1 MNKRPLVPVDI
12 VSNIELFYDL
22 IFAYCI
28 SVLTSLCCSVT
39 DDFVNLS
46 AWLLYMFSFL
56 AVLQIWFY
64 STLLM
69 NHFGDGSAVDNVC
82 MFINM
87 FLLYY
92 MASGIREEWHLTL
105 FTFDVAWALILVN
118 LAICAVIKLF
128 MYDNLTDADV
138 FMLIG
143 MATMM
148 VIQAIIALIAAFLP
162 FAVSVVLSWMAMLL
176 CVNTWW
182 LMRFL
187 SDKPIRFAHAAERC
201 SLLVIVMFGQTVVS
215 ISSYISMTSSIL
227 YPIFVFALV
236 VGLFLIYIYEHD
248 NMIDRHQT
256 STGVGFM
263 NLTVWLVII
272 LGNLTVAL
280 GFMPMKN
287 IAFLPKN
294 IYLATSLVLY
304 LFTSFLFGRYNKAEL
319 KYSKLFIV
327 GRIGVCVGIVVVAL
341 ITNFDPLI
349 TLIFDTFAVFFA
361 VWHEWLLY
369 HSRMGNLRFQFGGAI
384 STKE

>member
-22 IFAYCI
+22 IFAYII
-28 SVLTSLCCSVT
+28 SVLTTLCGNVT
-39 DDFVNLS
+39 GDFIEIGT
-46 AWLLYMFSFL
+46 WILYLFSFL

-69 NHFGDGSAVDNVC
+69 NHFGDGSAIDNVC

-92 MASGIREEWHLTL
+92 MASGIRQEWNLSL
-105 FTFDVAWALILVN
+105 FTFDIAWVLILVN
-118 LAICAVIKLF
+118 LAVCATIKLF
-128 MYDNLTDADV
+128 MYDNLSDADV

-148 VIQAIIALIAAFLP
+148 IIQAGIALIAAFMP
-162 FAVSVVLSWMAMLL
+162 FAISVVLSWIAMLL

-187 SDKPIRFAHAAERC
+187 QDKPIRFVHVAERC

-215 ISSYISMTSSIL
+215 ISSYITMTSSIL

-248 NMIDRHQT
+248 NMIDRQQT
-256 STGVGFM
+256 TTGVGFM
-263 NLTVWLVII
+263 NLTVWLVVI

-280 GFMPMKN
+280 TFMPVRTV
-287 IAFLPKN
+287 AVLPKN
-294 IYLATSLVLY
+294 IYLAACLVLY
-304 LFTSFLFGRYNKAEL
+304 LLTSFLLGRYNKAKL
-319 KYSKLFIV
+319 KYSPLFIA
-327 GRIGVCVGIVVVAL
+327 GRIGVCVAIVVVA
-341 ITNFDPLI
+341 IVTNFDPMI
-349 TLIFDTFAVFFA
+349 TLVFDTFAVFFA

-384 STKE
+384 GTKE